1 MYYEDRDRREDIIVD
16 NVIVYE
22 VEEAKQGKKKKPFF
36 KQVALTVV
44 TGLVCGAIGAGS
56 MIGYQE
62 YRAYKVEQE
71 ARESLQ
77 MVQESLT
84 SEDSMQNTT
93 SSVQL
98 GGQILNTPLSNEATV
113 YDVSAVVRNTMPAV
127 VAINCKGVAVQY
139 DFFGR
144 GYESETSGSGSGI
157 IVSQSDEELLLVT
170 NYHVVDGMTQ
180 IEVVFAD
187 ESKASAKVK
196 GTQSQDDLAVI
207 AVDMD
212 ELSTETLKNIRVAR
226 IGDSNAVEP
235 GDMAIA
241 IGNALGYGQSVTV
254 GYISAV
260 NREVTIDGVT
270 MTLLQTD
277 AAINPG
283 NSGGALLNIKGEL
296 IGINNAKLVSSS
308 IEGIGYAIPI
318 SHAVPIINEL
328 VTREELDVTKRAY
341 LGITGREVTEELS
354 TALNLPVGIYVNSI
368 EKDSPVEKA
377 GMKPYSVITAVNGK
391 TVATMEELRN
401 VLSYTRGGSTGTI
414 TVQEL
419 INGVYT
425 EIMYDI
431 TFGYQ
436 SK

>member
-16 NVIVYE
+16 NVIVYD
-22 VEEAKQGKKKKPFF
+22 VEEPKQEKKKKPFF

-44 TGLVCGAIGAGS
+44 TGVLCGAIGAGS

-62 YRAYKVEQE
+62 YRVYKAEQK
-71 ARESLQ
+71 AKESLQ
-77 MVQESLT
+77 MVEENFQSA
-84 SEDSMQNTT
+84 DGMQNTT
-93 SSVQL
+93 SYVQL

-127 VAINCKGVAVQY
+127 VAINCKGVTVQY

-144 GYESETSGSGSGI
+144 SYESETSGSGSGI
-157 IVSQSDEELLLVT
+157 IVSQNDDELLLVT
-170 NYHVVDGMTQ
+170 NHHVVDGMTE

-187 ESKASAKVK
+187 DSKAPAKVK

-212 ELSTETLKNIRVAR
+212 ELSVETLQNIRVAR

-308 IEGIGYAIPI
+308 IEGVGYAIPI
-318 SHAVPIINEL
+318 SHAVPIMNEL
-328 VTREELDVTKRAY
+328 VNREELDVTQRAY
-341 LGITGREVTEELS
+341 LGITGKEVTEELS
-354 TALNLPVGIYVNSI
+354 TALNLPVGIYINSV
-368 EKDSPVEKA
+368 EKDSPAEKA
-377 GMKPYSVITAVNGK
+377 GLKPYSVITAVNGK
-391 TVATMEELRN
+391 SVATMNELRN
-401 VLSYTRGGSTGTI
+401 VLSYTRGGSDGTI

-419 INGVYT
+419 INGAYT
-425 EIMYDI
+425 EMTYDI

>member
-16 NVIVYE
+16 NVIVYDVNE
-22 VEEAKQGKKKKPFF
+22 QKQSTKKKPFLGRM
-36 KQVALTVV
+36 ALTVV
-44 TGLVCGAIGAGS
+44 TGVLCGAIGAGS
-56 MIGYQE
+56 VLGYQE
-62 YRAYKVEQE
+62 YRMYKAEQQ
-71 ARESLQ
+71 AKESVQ
-77 MVQESLT
+77 MVQDSFQSADGTQSTASYGESG
-84 SEDSMQNTT
+84 SII
-93 SSVQL
+93 V
-98 GGQILNTPLSNEATV
+98 NTPLSNEATV
-113 YDVSAVVRNTMPAV
+113 YDVSAVVRNVMPAV
-127 VAINCKGVAVQY
+127 VAINCRGVAVQY

-144 GYESETSGSGSGI
+144 SYESETSGSGSGI
-157 IVSQSDEELLLVT
+157 IVSQNDDELLLVT
-170 NYHVVDGMTQ
+170 NHHVVDGMTE

-187 ESKASAKVK
+187 DSKAPAKVK
-196 GTQSQDDLAVI
+196 GTQSQDDLAIISVQMK
-207 AVDMD
+207 D
-212 ELSTETLKNIRVAR
+212 LSAETLQNIRVAR

-318 SHAVPIINEL
+318 SHALPIMNEL
-328 VTREELDVTKRAY
+328 VNREELEVTQRAY
-341 LGITGREVTEELS
+341 LGIQGQEVTKELS
-354 TALNLPVGIYVNSI
+354 NALNLPVGIYINSV

-377 GMKPYSVITAVNGK
+377 GIKPYSVITAVNGK
-391 TVATMEELRN
+391 RVTTMDELRSI
-401 VLSYTRGGSTGTI
+401 LAYTKGGSNGTI

-419 INGVYT
+419 INGAYT
-425 EIMYDI
+425 EKTYDI

>member
-1 MYYEDRDRREDIIVD
+1 MYYEDRNRREDIIVD
-16 NVIVYE
+16 NVIVYDAE
-22 VEEAKQGKKKKPFF
+22 QSKQKKKKPFF

-44 TGLVCGAIGAGS
+44 TGLLCGAIGAGS

-62 YRAYKVEQE
+62 YRAYQAEQE

-77 MVQESLT
+77 MVQEGFT
-84 SEDSMQNTT
+84 SEDGMQNTT
-93 SSVQL
+93 SYVQSE
-98 GGQILNTPLSNEATV
+98 GQILNTPLSNEATV
-113 YDVSAVVRNTMPAV
+113 YDVSAVVRNVMPAV
-127 VAINCKGVAVQY
+127 VAINGKGIAVQY

-157 IVSQSDEELLLVT
+157 IVSQSEDELLIVT
-170 NYHVVDGMTQ
+170 NHHVVDGMTTL
-180 IEVVFAD
+180 EVVFAD
-187 ESKASAKVK
+187 DSKAPAKVK

-212 ELSTETLKNIRVAR
+212 ELSTETLQNIRVAR
-226 IGDSNAVEP
+226 IGDSALVEP

-260 NREVTIDGVT
+260 DREVTIDGVT

-308 IEGIGYAIPI
+308 VEGIGYAIPI
-318 SHAVPIINEL
+318 SHAVPIMNEL

-341 LGITGREVTEELS
+341 LGITGQDVTEEFS
-354 TALNLPVGIYVNSI
+354 TALNMPVGIYINSV
-368 EKDSPVEKA
+368 EKGSPAEKA
-377 GMKPYSVITAVNGK
+377 GLKPYSVITAVNGK
-391 TVATMEELRN
+391 SVANMNELRN
-401 VLSYTRGGSTGTI
+401 VLSYTKGGSNGTI

-419 INGVYT
+419 VNGAYT
-425 EIMYDI
+425 EITYNI